1 MTESHIHLYRSS
13 ILCDFLM
20 ETLEELAD
28 EQKISQDLAN
38 KVLESFDT
46 SCLDALRKRAAAK
59 GQLTGKLNTY
69 NYFDSVWQFEVCDAV
84 FKLAPKAQ
92 GAMASAPRITADK
105 IKLICVDARLC
116 QSTE

>member
-1 MTESHIHLYRSS
+1 
-13 ILCDFLM
+13 M
-20 ETLEELAD
+20 ETLEELAE

-69 NYFDSVWQFEVCDAV
+69 NYFDNVWQFEVCDAV
-84 FKLAPKAQ
+84 FKLVPRAQ
-92 GAMASAPRITADK
+92 GAMANAPRISADK
-105 IKLICVDARLC
+105 IKLICVDSRLC
-116 QSTE
+116 QAADQ